1 VDRTHILSI
10 GARTEIPKAL
20 GATLSTTVRY
30 MTGQPFTIF
39 DSSIDADR
47 NGELFDPVPA
57 GTYSG
62 RLDLNPNAMQ
72 NVKNDGGRN
81 GARGPAYFQAD
92 VRAGWHHQLPRR
104 KALEIFLDIFNI
116 TNHANFENPTSPGVP
131 G

>member
-1 VDRTHILSI
+1 M
-10 GARTEIPKAL
+10 K
-20 GATLSTTVRY
+20 
-30 MTGQPFTIF
+30 
-39 DSSIDADR
+39 
-47 NGELFDPVPA
+47 
-57 GTYSG
+57 
-62 RLDLNPNAMQ
+62 

-131 G
+131 GSATDRRLPATFLALTNLYGGGGFPRQAQLGARFVF